1 MPCCTNLFFHFFVV
15 KSWPWKDLSFSL
27 TYSLFVTDPCT
38 VEPFFILLMFRAVL
52 NFNSAIS
59 AMQTALNNTDKRD
72 LTVLF
77 ERLLILWWQNPNH
90 TLWLILKTIIMR
102 KFDVGPAYITSVLKK
117 ALCNNGTYSSENEDK
132 LLDRTSHQKLLTPEY
147 TKSSVNKHKEAST
160 WWTQSIS
167 RKHVCHFQR
176 LLARID
182 LLDIYGWWQKG
193 IGTALNHFRFA
204 NLCACCVCVC
214 VTRGLIL
221 HEWLTLG

>member
-1 MPCCTNLFFHFFVV
+1 MSPCCTNLLFHFYVV

-27 TYSLFVTDPCT
+27 TYSLFVIDPGT
-38 VEPFFILLMFRAVL
+38 VEPLLILLMFCTVL
-52 NFNSAIS
+52 NINSAIS
-59 AMQTALNNTDKRD
+59 AMQTALNNTDKGD

-102 KFDVGPAYITSVLKK
+102 TFDVGPAYITSVLKK
-117 ALCNNGTYSSENEDK
+117 AICNNGTHSPENETSGYDK
-132 LLDRTSHQKLLTPEY
+132 SPKTLTPEY

-176 LLARID
+176 LLVRIAV
-182 LLDIYGWWQKG
+182 LDIYGWWQKG
-193 IGTALNHFRFA
+193 IGTVLNHFRLA